1 MKRSRWTGTRTHTRK
16 LNRNISTLMPSLLCA
31 HIHSLSSDWERWL
44 VCRNI
49 SILFPCVCSC
59 ACPPWSLQFLV
70 TVFTFLS
77 LILYIDFLFQIDSAR
92 EFMQFPYLV
101 DCLQELLGKWRAEVL
116 CIDHGTQVSDN
127 VCLCLDQLSV
137 DVLLHWASE
146 LLGIVNLGGSMSNA
160 TFYCITN

>member
-1 MKRSRWTGTRTHTRK
+1 MDRHANTHTETK
-16 LNRNISTLMPSLLCA
+16 SKYLYG
-31 HIHSLSSDWERWL
+31 HSRHSQSEESSDTTIEIFRFCFS
-44 VCRNI
+44 V
-49 SILFPCVCSC
+49 CVCSC